1 MHRGFMR
8 LEVNEEEG
16 DDGADDRNKASITTI
31 LEEEEDGFD
40 HGLNQDDDKG
50 AATPTASTESHP
62 RNHAPPQEGSPSLPS
77 GAIGSSSIDTAPSY
91 VPTTIAAGSSLASMA
106 STSPSSSTLP
116 LNRDQLEVEMRLGT
130 GGSVPLTEY
139 YRTIEFTYFSTVEPV
154 GR

>member
-1 MHRGFMR
+1 MYRGFMR
-8 LEVNEEEG
+8 LEVNEEDG
-16 DDGADDRNKASITTI
+16 DDGVDDRNRPSITAV
-31 LEEEEDGFD
+31 LEEEDGFD

-50 AATPTASTESHP
+50 VVTPTTSTENHP
-62 RNHAPPQEGSPSLPS
+62 RNHALPQEGSPSLSS
-77 GAIGSSSIDTAPSY
+77 GASGPSSIDTTTSYAP
-91 VPTTIAAGSSLASMA
+91 TAIEAGSSVASM
-106 STSPSSSTLP
+106 TSTLP